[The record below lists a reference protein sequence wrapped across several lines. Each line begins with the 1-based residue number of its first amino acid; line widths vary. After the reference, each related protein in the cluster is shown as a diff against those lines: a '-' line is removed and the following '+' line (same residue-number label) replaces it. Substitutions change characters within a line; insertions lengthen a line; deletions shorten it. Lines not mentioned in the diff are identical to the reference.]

1 MYYNDVIK
9 EQSGVLSFSLSVSS
23 LVAEKWF
30 GGDYLSN
37 HDRQWRISLHTVFI
51 YIM

>member
-1 MYYNDVIK
+1 MYYHDVMK
-9 EQSGVLSFSLSVSS
+9 QQSGVLSLSLSVSS

-37 HDRQWRISLHTVFI
+37 HDSQWRISLHTVFT